1 MFGIGEIQE
10 KVQKMAKK
18 YKVEADK
25 LFELFDEKKD
35 GVMDLHEFAQM
46 LENLQ
51 ISLSNDELKEAYQ
64 VFDLNKDG

>member
-1 MFGIGEIQE
+1 MS
-10 KVQKMAKK
+10 KK
-18 YKVEADK
+18 YKVEIDK

-35 GVMDLHEFAQM
+35 GVLDLHEFAQM

-51 ISLSNDELKEAYQ
+51 ISLSNEELKEAYQ